1 MLVVAERKRVVVT
14 LVVKLADVAPIRAR
28 AHMRTY
34 AYACAHT
41 HARGAE
47 ATA

>member
-1 MLVVAERKRVVVT
+1 MLVVAERKRVVVM
-14 LVVKLADVAPIRAR
+14 LVVKLADVAPI
-28 AHMRTY
+28 
-34 AYACAHT
+34 CAHT